1 MDGIEDAIRSTGFRA
16 CVTGGG
22 SMFRVHLKEH
32 PPRNYREAF
41 MTAEENRQLKVLLDH
56 LFDEGFM
63 MINTCSAT
71 ISTPM
76 GESEIDDLVAA
87 LERGFEKVTAE

>member
-1 MDGIEDAIRSTGFRA
+1 M
-16 CVTGGG
+16 TGGG
-22 SMFRVHLKEH
+22 SMFRVHLKER

-41 MTAEENRQLKVLLDH
+41 MTPEESRQLKMLLDY

-63 MINTCSAT
+63 MIDTCSAT

-76 GESEIDDLVAA
+76 GESEIDALVAA
-87 LERGFEKVTAE
+87 LERGFEKVMATTR